1 MSALGGP
8 SCRTMYAGQVRS
20 FVALGLPLIG
30 LLVFS
35 SACEPRQKGAAGPVQ
50 SASIATAPTTTPPPP
65 PTTTAP
71 PAWTIPGLAIP
82 GLPTSPRQGIL
93 GKWNVSAV
101 DGKPIATAPGM
112 ATDPLDPASY
122 AAGTQVQFTADT
134 VTISRVGLTLM
145 SRPYKVVSEIPPVRV
160 TIDAGYG
167 PSNLDFALDGTCLW
181 SMPST
186 PPHVLSLSRTQ

>member
-1 MSALGGP
+1 
-8 SCRTMYAGQVRS
+8 MYGVGVRS
-20 FVALGLPLIG
+20 LLALGLPLVG
-30 LLVFS
+30 LVVIT

-50 SASIATAPTTTPPPP
+50 SATIASAPTTAPPPP
-65 PTTTAP
+65 PTATTAA

-82 GLPTSPRQGIL
+82 GLPGSPRQGIL
-93 GKWNVSAV
+93 GRWNVIGI

-122 AAGTQVQFTADT
+122 AAGTQVQFTQDS
-134 VTISRVGLTLM
+134 VTISRAGLTFLN
-145 SRPYKVVSEIPPVRV
+145 RPYKVVSELPPVRV

-186 PPHVLSLSRTQ
+186 PPHVLTLQRAQ